1 MSPFVRFHWVKGKY
15 KKGTSSSFGFH
26 EGKHEKIVMIVH
38 LNPECIK
45 KVNRK
50 PEMFSYA
57 KELYVFD
64 NSRVKFLFYI
74 RAKLQESEILS
85 TEIAF

>member
-1 MSPFVRFHWVKGKY
+1 MKGNTKQ
-15 KKGTSSSFGFH
+15 
-26 EGKHEKIVMIVH
+26 IVMIVH
-38 LNPECIK
+38 QNPEYIK

-74 RAKLQESEILS
+74 RAKLPESEILS